1 MRHDRGWWTWLQWTQ
16 STGATS
22 LQKAMVCPWD
32 SSATF
37 THTHPNRY
45 TTNVN
50 TSLGKAVGGGEIF
63 LECRA
68 LKWQWFRFRHRKIFP
83 DDEVIERERHW
94 AGRKSENP
102 IQKNA
107 SVLVPSL
114 TYLKALPSLSRV
126 HKPPSER
133 SRLLQASRNLQ
144 PATSTSTLQRGCA
157 LVGSVNTYYP
167 PRTISMSSLLW
178 SFARPP
184 HMGLSTRN
192 KSLSRALSQE

>member
-1 MRHDRGWWTWLQWTQ
+1 
-16 STGATS
+16 
-22 LQKAMVCPWD
+22 MVCPWD

-114 TYLKALPSLSRV
+114 TYLKALPSLRRV
-126 HKPPSER
+126 HKPPSAR

-144 PATSTSTLQRGCA
+144 PSPPPSRGAA
-157 LVGSVNTYYP
+157 LWWAQWIPTTPQEPSQCHLFCGA
-167 PRTISMSSLLW
+167 LHD
-178 SFARPP
+178 PP
-184 HMGLSTRN
+184 HMGLSTRS
-192 KSLSRALSQE
+192 KSLTCIISRINSTTLS

>member
-1 MRHDRGWWTWLQWTQ
+1 MFTKLPTSIRHDRGWWTWLQWTQ

-114 TYLKALPSLSRV
+114 TYLKALPSLRRV
-126 HKPPSER
+126 HKPPSAR

-144 PATSTSTLQRGCA
+144 PPPPPSRGAALWWAQWIPTTLQEPSQCHLFCGA
-157 LVGSVNTYYP
+157 LHD
-167 PRTISMSSLLW
+167 
-178 SFARPP
+178 PP
-184 HMGLSTRN
+184 HG
-192 KSLSRALSQE
+192 AQHQE